1 MLGPGRGL
9 PCEADTEGSLVRD
22 ELSDLRGDI
31 NSALG
36 RMVSTYFP
44 GEEFQESAG
53 VGIGGQVVVSYS
65 KLKTQPQCTRQGQV
79 CEERAI

>member
-36 RMVSTYFP
+36 RMVSSYFP
-44 GEEFQESAG
+44 GEVSGIRWSRNWWPSGSELLQVKDTATVHQAG
-53 VGIGGQVVVSYS
+53 PGV
-65 KLKTQPQCTRQGQV
+65 
-79 CEERAI
+79 